1 MRVLQTAV
9 VALASASIATAISDT
24 RVHHRDILRNLSSS
38 DTTAA
43 APGAGRPDTQLF
55 ADLCASIHVMQNH
68 YFENWIGT
76 WPDAIDWTRAVM
88 GTHVAGALRT
98 ITEDF
103 VLAKAQPNIVIP
115 PLANFIGRYFGE
127 LIAFYFGQDVFALRG
142 EAFDDMLWVVLGWL
156 EAIQFIDELGG
167 ATATDGG
174 SWHGDRWTPAF
185 AHRARIFWELS
196 SKGWDQKLCGGGM
209 LWNPRLSPY
218 KNAITNELWIAASV
232 GMYLHFPGDENTSP
246 WGEMM
251 MMGAEFEEKKKRDV
265 GKRDWPAHDPMF
277 FTTAQRGY
285 EWLESSGMI
294 NHQGLY
300 ADGFHISGYSEGS
313 NNTKCDER
321 DEMVY
326 TYNQG
331 VILSGQLGLF
341 AATGSE
347 EYLNSG
353 HKLIKDVIRATGW
366 DLDRARPVA
375 NLADYH
381 ANLLPSWKGLGRAG
395 VLEEACDV
403 FGTCSQDA
411 QTFKGIWMHHFTTF
425 CSPNSLDKIMPGV
438 ESRLG
443 RYDLARIR
451 AKHFS
456 ECEKYVPWLRHNA
469 VAALGTRDEHGK
481 YGMWWTIGLFN
492 WETGPKMT
500 WDDLT
505 LDVVPPDHG
514 EDDYRNHGVPHNE
527 IWMMLNPNI
536 TLPIEAE
543 NEAPEPLPIE
553 RQKAVVYMHMGK
565 EDMKKRESRSAPA
578 KEAWNN
584 DPNTR
589 GRGRTVETQGGAVAL
604 LRALW
609 VVSKHTY

>member
-1 MRVLQTAV
+1 MRVPPSVVVV
-9 VALASASIATAISDT
+9 VALASVANAATT
-24 RVHHRDILRNLSSS
+24 KVHYDSLFNLSST
-38 DTTAA
+38 DATTTT
-43 APGAGRPDTQLF
+43 APGASRPDPQLF
-55 ADLCASIHVMQNH
+55 ADLCASINVMQNH

-88 GTHVAGALRT
+88 GTHIAGALRT

-103 VLAKAQPNIVIP
+103 ELARSQPNLVIP

-127 LIAFYFGQDVFALRG
+127 LIAFYFGQDVFSLRG
-142 EAFDDMLWVVLGWL
+142 QAFDDMLWVVLGWL
-156 EAIQFIDELGG
+156 EAIQFIDELG
-167 ATATDGG
+167 DGR
-174 SWHGDRWTPAF
+174 WHGERWTAPF

-246 WGEMM
+246 WETM
-251 MMGAEFEEKKKRDV
+251 AALEKRGV
-265 GKRDWPAHDPMF
+265 GKRDWPPHDPMF

-285 EWLESSGMI
+285 EWLDSSGMI
-294 NHQGLY
+294 NNQGLY
-300 ADGFHISGYSEGS
+300 TDGFHISGYSEGS

-366 DLDRARPVA
+366 DLDRARPVV
-375 NLADYH
+375 NLDDYH

-395 VLEEACDV
+395 VLEEACDI

-425 CSPNSLDKIMPGV
+425 CSPNSLDKLMPIVGFK
-438 ESRLG
+438 LG
-443 RYDLARIR
+443 RDGLARIKT
-451 AKHFS
+451 KHFA
-456 ECEKYVPWLRHNA
+456 ECKKYVPWLRHNA
-469 VAALGTRDEHGK
+469 AAALGTRDEHGK
-481 YGMWWTIGLFN
+481 YGMWWTIGLFPWQQGLKMS
-492 WETGPKMT
+492 WE
-500 WDDLT
+500 DLE
-505 LDVVPPDHG
+505 LSVLPPDHG
-514 EDDYRNHGVPHNE
+514 EDDYRNRGVPHNE
-527 IWMMLNPNI
+527 VWMVVNPDI
-536 TLPIEAE
+536 TSPTEEE
-543 NEAPEPLPIE
+543 NELPAQHISLQ
-553 RQKAVVYMHMGK
+553 RQKVAYMQMGK
-565 EDMKKRESRSAPA
+565 EDMRKRELRPAPQ

>member
-1 MRVLQTAV
+1 MRLLQTAV
-9 VALASASIATAISDT
+9 VALASAANAAATVKLQPDP
-24 RVHHRDILRNLSSS
+24 LLNLSSTS
-38 DTTAA
+38 PQVTTQ
-43 APGAGRPDTQLF
+43 GASRPDTQLF
-55 ADLCASIHVMQNH
+55 ADLCASINVMQNH

-88 GTHVAGALRT
+88 GTHIAGALRT

-103 VLAKAQPNIVIP
+103 ELARSQPNIVIP

-127 LIAFYFGQDVFALRG
+127 LIAFYFGQDVFSLRG

-156 EAIQFIDELGG
+156 ETIQFIDELG
-167 ATATDGG
+167 DGR
-174 SWHGDRWTPAF
+174 WHGERWTPAF

-218 KNAITNELWIAASV
+218 KNAITNELWIAASI

-246 WGEMM
+246 WEEMM
-251 MMGAEFEEKKKRDV
+251 VRPGLDKRDL
-265 GKRDWPAHDPMF
+265 GKRDWPPHDPMF
-277 FTTAQRGY
+277 FRTAQLGY

-313 NNTKCDER
+313 NNTECDER

-341 AATGSE
+341 VATGSE

-353 HKLIKDVIRATGW
+353 HKLIKDVIWATGW
-366 DLDRARPVA
+366 DLERARPVA
-375 NLADYH
+375 NLDDYH

-395 VLEEACDV
+395 VLEEACDI

-425 CSPNSLDKIMPGV
+425 CSPNSLDKIMPSAG
-438 ESRLG
+438 SRMSQQGLV
-443 RYDLARIR
+443 RIR
-451 AKHFS
+451 TKHFA
-456 ECEKYVPWLRHNA
+456 ECKKYVPWLRHNA

-481 YGMWWTIGLFN
+481 FGMWWTIGLFP
-492 WETGPKMT
+492 WEQGLKMS
-500 WDDLT
+500 WDDFEKLHV
-505 LDVVPPDHG
+505 LPPDHG
-514 EDDYRNHGVPHNE
+514 EDDYRNRGVPHNE
-527 IWMMLNPNI
+527 VWMMTNPNI
-536 TLPIEAE
+536 TLPVEAE
-543 NEAPEPLPIE
+543 KEGLPAVAGVSME
-553 RQKAVVYMHMGK
+553 RQKAVYMQMGK
-565 EDMKKRESRSAPA
+565 EDMKKRESRTSGPS
-578 KEAWNN
+578 KELWNN